1 MIETDRQISP
11 KYPDTKKAVKM
22 ITTPTIKYSK
32 QRELIF
38 NRVKNFPT
46 HPTAD
51 EVYTA
56 LKKDNP
62 ALSLGTVYRNLNLLA
77 KRGELIKIHIDNSK
91 ERFDARTEAH
101 CHLLCTECGKVYD
114 IDDSAPGEIE
124 QRILERYGHI
134 VTEVSL
140 NFKGIC
146 RSCAK
151 RNASE

>member
-1 MIETDRQISP
+1 M
-11 KYPDTKKAVKM
+11 
-22 ITTPTIKYSK
+22 PTAHAIKYSK

-38 NRVKNFPT
+38 NQVKNHPT

-77 KRGELIKIHIDNSK
+77 KRGELIKIHIDPSK

-124 QRILERYGHI
+124 QRIFKRYGHI
-134 VTEVSL
+134 VTEASL

-146 RSCAK
+146 RFCAEQNK
-151 RNASE
+151 SE

>member
-1 MIETDRQISP
+1 M
-11 KYPDTKKAVKM
+11 
-22 ITTPTIKYSK
+22 PTAHATKYSK

-38 NRVKNFPT
+38 NQVRNFPT

-56 LKKDNP
+56 LKKDHP

-101 CHLLCTECGKVYD
+101 CHLLCTQCGKVYD
-114 IDDSAPGEIE
+114 IDDSAPREIE
-124 QRILERYGHI
+124 KRILKRYGHI
-134 VTEVSL
+134 VTEASL

-146 RSCAK
+146 RSCAE
-151 RNASE
+151 RLENE